1 MDPFL
6 HLNLINEQEEIV
18 ATKQVC
24 DNCEKECKS
33 FVPKSELRMECSY
46 NGAKVSVKIN
56 EQTELCP
63 ECPGKVFSKALL
75 EVRKPYVKH
84 RNPKDNIGRTDTGLA
99 DT

>member
-6 HLNLINEQEEIV
+6 HLNLINEQEDV
-18 ATKQVC
+18 LMLKQVC
-24 DNCEKECKS
+24 DNCGNECKS
-33 FVPKSELRMECSY
+33 FVPKSELQMERSY
-46 NGAKVSVKIN
+46 NGAKVSVEIN

-84 RNPKDNIGRTDTGLA
+84 RPEKKNVERTDTGLA
-99 DT
+99 DA